1 MSGMGPHT
9 KAQIFVFEKVH
20 KGLKEI
26 IRIFLQQLSCLSCII
41 NFSLSTRLFPSVYK
55 PSDISSSDINFFKL
69 FLTLLL
75 SSSYSVFV
83 FCFFCLFV
91 CLFFFW
97 PYSQHVANSAV
108 TTLDPSATA
117 SQENS
122 QLLIFFYQF
131 YSKKLREMV
140 LCYLQFHQCSLGYVH

>member
-1 MSGMGPHT
+1 MCIQFEAFIFILSFKKYVLSDFCMSGMGPHT

-91 CLFFFW
+91 CLFFFGHTHSMW
-97 PYSQHVANSAV
+97 PTVQ
-108 TTLDPSATA
+108 
-117 SQENS
+117 
-122 QLLIFFYQF
+122 
-131 YSKKLREMV
+131 
-140 LCYLQFHQCSLGYVH
+140 